1 MCIFASKSC
10 NFNIDIDMPT
20 INFKKLFRE
29 KADKAF
35 IEKAQIIAPT
45 IFDIPVNEKEVMY
58 NTELQNN
65 SVITVVDKT
74 YTSSPFVRISDRIYF
89 HLYNLNGSDI
99 RLVLYIIS
107 LLKFNSNIIEIDKQ
121 KAAKAIGLTENT
133 LRNTIS
139 NVIKANI
146 LVATDEDNIF
156 VINHNI
162 IFKGDYNEFIKN
174 YIGLYDALPAEK
186 DGFGRIK
193 LKEIRKAEKAIQVN
207 I

>member
-1 MCIFASKSC
+1 
-10 NFNIDIDMPT
+10 MPQ
-20 INFKKLFRE
+20 INFKKLFKD
-29 KADKAF
+29 KAEKAF
-35 IEKAQIIAPT
+35 IDKAQIIAPT
-45 IFDIPVNEKEVMY
+45 IFDIPVSEKEVTY

-65 SVITVVDKT
+65 SVISVVDKT
-74 YTSSPFVRISDRIYF
+74 YTSTPFVRVSDRIYF
-89 HLYNLNGSDI
+89 HLYNLNASDI
-99 RLVLYIIS
+99 RLVLYIIG
-107 LLKFNSNIIEIDKQ
+107 LLKFNSNIIELDKL
-121 KAAKAIGLTENT
+121 KASRAIGITEAT
-133 LRNTIS
+133 LKNTIA

-174 YIGLYDALPAEK
+174 YIGLYNALPAEK

-193 LKEIRKAEKAIQVN
+193 LKNIRYAEKAIEVN

>member
-1 MCIFASKSC
+1 
-10 NFNIDIDMPT
+10 MPQ

-29 KADKAF
+29 RAERAF
-35 IEKAQIIAPT
+35 IEKSQIIAPT
-45 IFDIPVNEKEVMY
+45 VFDIPISEKEVIY

-65 SVITVVDKT
+65 SIISVIDKT
-74 YTSSPFVRISDRIYF
+74 YTSTPFVRISDRIYF
-89 HLYNLNGSDI
+89 HLYNLNASDI
-99 RLVLYIIS
+99 RLVLYIIG
-107 LLKFNSNIIEIDKQ
+107 LLKFNSNIIELDKL
-121 KAAKAIGLTENT
+121 KASKAIGITEAT
-133 LRNTIS
+133 LKNTIA

-174 YIGLYDALPAEK
+174 YIGLYHTLPAEK

-193 LKEIRKAEKAIQVN
+193 LKNIRYAEKAIEVN

>member
-1 MCIFASKSC
+1 MPIFALKSC
-10 NFNIDIDMPT
+10 KFDIDIDMPT

-45 IFDIPVNEKEVMY
+45 IFDIPVSEKEVMY

-65 SVITVVDKT
+65 SVITVVDKL
-74 YTSSPFVRISDRIYF
+74 YSSSPFVRISDRIYF
-89 HLYNLNGSDI
+89 HLYNLNSSDI

-107 LLKFNSNIIEIDKQ
+107 LLKFNSNIVEIDKQ
-121 KAAKAIGLTENT
+121 KAAKAIGLTEST
-133 LRNTIS
+133 LRNTIG
-139 NVIKANI
+139 NIIRANI

-193 LKEIRKAEKAIQVN
+193 IKEIRKAEKAIQVN

>member
-1 MCIFASKSC
+1 
-10 NFNIDIDMPT
+10 MPQ

-29 KADKAF
+29 RAERAF
-35 IEKAQIIAPT
+35 IEKSQIIAPT
-45 IFDIPVNEKEVMY
+45 VFDIQISEKEVTY

-65 SVITVVDKT
+65 SVISVIDKT
-74 YTSSPFVRISDRIYF
+74 YTSTPFVRVSDRIYF
-89 HLYNLNGSDI
+89 HLYNLNASDI
-99 RLVLYIIS
+99 RLVLYIIG
-107 LLKFNSNIIEIDKQ
+107 LLKFNSNIIELDKL
-121 KAAKAIGLTENT
+121 KASKAIGITEAT
-133 LRNTIS
+133 LKNTIA

-174 YIGLYDALPAEK
+174 YIGLYHTLQAEK

-193 LKEIRKAEKAIQVN
+193 LKNLRYAEKSYRSKYLTN
-207 I
+207 Y